1 MSTDSID
8 IRKLTAQD
16 LDQYNGLLRYAFQ
29 VTEKTLLESGWED
42 EDIKQSK
49 FPVLERASVWGC
61 FDGDEL
67 VSQFAVYPLEM
78 NIHSVVYQVAFITSV
93 STYPEYSGLGL
104 MSQLMKKGLSEM
116 RDNRQSISLLYP
128 YSIPLYRKKGWEIIS
143 DKMSY
148 SIRDV
153 QLPKNIEA
161 AGYVRRV
168 SWEDPDFMDLHTQ
181 FAKQTHGCL
190 FRNNLAWDEYW
201 KWDED
206 DTTVAVYYRDDDLPR
221 GYMVYLI
228 KDDIMYIK
236 EMIYLDM
243 ESRKGLWKYIGA
255 HESMVGEVRGYNY
268 FSEPIAFSFEDSE
281 IKETIRPYI
290 MGRLGDTRMFLEKYR
305 FRGEAHGGI
314 TLRISDPFLEW
325 NDQSLTLDIA
335 GGRCEVTKTASR
347 RTAAMS
353 IGTLTTLLLGYK
365 RASELAALERIDAD
379 RETIKFLD
387 NAVIHKKPYISDY
400 ISNLQRYGRQD
411 RRVGQTGRRR
421 LCRRGVRRFSG

>member
-148 SIRDV
+148 LS
-153 QLPKNIEA
+153 
-161 AGYVRRV
+161 
-168 SWEDPDFMDLHTQ
+168 
-181 FAKQTHGCL
+181 
-190 FRNNLAWDEYW
+190 
-201 KWDED
+201 
-206 DTTVAVYYRDDDLPR
+206 
-221 GYMVYLI
+221 LI
-228 KDDIMYIK
+228 HI
-236 EMIYLDM
+236 
-243 ESRKGLWKYIGA
+243 
-255 HESMVGEVRGYNY
+255 
-268 FSEPIAFSFEDSE
+268 
-281 IKETIRPYI
+281 
-290 MGRLGDTRMFLEKYR
+290 
-305 FRGEAHGGI
+305 
-314 TLRISDPFLEW
+314 
-325 NDQSLTLDIA
+325 
-335 GGRCEVTKTASR
+335 
-347 RTAAMS
+347 
-353 IGTLTTLLLGYK
+353 
-365 RASELAALERIDAD
+365 
-379 RETIKFLD
+379 
-387 NAVIHKKPYISDY
+387 
-400 ISNLQRYGRQD
+400 
-411 RRVGQTGRRR
+411 
-421 LCRRGVRRFSG
+421 

>member
-1 MSTDSID
+1 
-8 IRKLTAQD
+8 
-16 LDQYNGLLRYAFQ
+16 
-29 VTEKTLLESGWED
+29 
-42 EDIKQSK
+42 
-49 FPVLERASVWGC
+49 
-61 FDGDEL
+61 
-67 VSQFAVYPLEM
+67 
-78 NIHSVVYQVAFITSV
+78 
-93 STYPEYSGLGL
+93 
-104 MSQLMKKGLSEM
+104 
-116 RDNRQSISLLYP
+116 
-128 YSIPLYRKKGWEIIS
+128 
-143 DKMSY
+143 
-148 SIRDV
+148 
-153 QLPKNIEA
+153 
-161 AGYVRRV
+161 
-168 SWEDPDFMDLHTQ
+168 
-181 FAKQTHGCL
+181 
-190 FRNNLAWDEYW
+190 
-201 KWDED
+201 
-206 DTTVAVYYRDDDLPR
+206 
-221 GYMVYLI
+221 MVYLI

-290 MGRLGDTRMFLEKYR
+290 MGRLVDTRMFLEKYR
-305 FRGEAHGGI
+305 FRGEANGGV

-400 ISNLQRYGRQD
+400 I
-411 RRVGQTGRRR
+411 
-421 LCRRGVRRFSG
+421 